1 MGIPALSGGWRRPG
15 SSQLFPGKHGLWRW
29 VGAMGVGQG
38 EDGATCL
45 SSHVPT
51 AFQALVRDQMPQP
64 SSVGTEVDGGAC
76 KNISQGA
83 TATGRVLLQ

>member
-1 MGIPALSGGWRRPG
+1 MG
-15 SSQLFPGKHGLWRW
+15 QH
-29 VGAMGVGQG
+29 
-38 EDGATCL
+38 CL

-64 SSVGTEVDGGAC
+64 SSVGTEVDGGGC

-83 TATGRVLLQ
+83 TLIQPSPCERGCHSHTEGAAAVTATDITQPFQHCIF